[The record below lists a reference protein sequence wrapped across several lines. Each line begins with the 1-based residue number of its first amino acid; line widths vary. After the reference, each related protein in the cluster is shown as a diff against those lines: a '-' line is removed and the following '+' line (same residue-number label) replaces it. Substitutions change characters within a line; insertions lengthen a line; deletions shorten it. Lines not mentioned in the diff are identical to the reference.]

1 MRKAKLTV
9 LSLLALGAMSL
20 ASCTGAQGE
29 KGDKGDQ
36 GEQGIQGEPGEPGE
50 PGEDGSFWYSG
61 EGAPS
66 SDLGKEGDM
75 YLNTSNGDVYQKED
89 YLNILDKHDNV
100 VSVVAGH
107 LHVNSEVMRNGV
119 YHITSPTLLSTPP
132 VYKIITITTTKG
144 FSPMIYTELKEV
156 EMPEK

>member
-1 MRKAKLTV
+1 MNYIVKLDIN
-9 LSLLALGAMSL
+9 SL
-20 ASCTGAQGE
+20 
-29 KGDKGDQ
+29 
-36 GEQGIQGEPGEPGE
+36 EQYWTNSIM
-50 PGEDGSFWYSG
+50 
-61 EGAPS
+61 
-66 SDLGKEGDM
+66 KR
-75 YLNTSNGDVYQKED
+75 DVYQKED

-107 LHVNSEVMRNGV
+107 LHINSEVMRNGV